1 MQTGSRNR
9 VKNDNFFQARFDPTT
24 NWTAE
29 LELKKDIYGLIDGW
43 FVEWL
48 QITTEQHLQFQCNFN
63 IKLKRGLLG
72 HITCHMPHTTCATS
86 KNTTC
91 ALAGETLSGDNSQYF
106 YKMNVFS
113 DLFLRQQMKICSITM
128 IFSRFCSHKS
138 E

>member
-48 QITTEQHLQFQCNFN
+48 RITTEQHLQFQCNFD
-63 IKLKRGLLG
+63 IKLKRGLIGSLSFDV
-72 HITCHMPHTTCATS
+72 ATS

-91 ALAGETLSGDNSQYF
+91 ALAGETLSCDNSEYF
-106 YKMNVFS
+106 YNTNVFS
-113 DLFLRQQMKICSITM
+113 DLFLLQQMKICSINM
-128 IFSRFCSHKS
+128 IFSRLYAYKG